1 MGEEEKPPLTHHT
14 SRISLWWLV
23 VAVVAAWLLWM
34 TLRSQEQATADLTL
48 ITVPAAA
55 RGISAGF
62 LIDFLGNIVV
72 FVPLG
77 AAIAFA
83 LTGKSL
89 KTRLLVSTA
98 IGSVLSAVIE
108 LTQLTIPSRVS
119 GFNDWLLNIAGTC
132 IGAVIASVL
141 NHRKSLTSR
150 LSE

>member
-1 MGEEEKPPLTHHT
+1 MNEEEKSQVTPHV
-14 SRISLWWLV
+14 SRFTLWWLV
-23 VAVVAAWLLWM
+23 VVAIAAWLLWM
-34 TLRSQEQATADLTL
+34 TLRSQEQVTADLTP

-62 LIDFLGNIVV
+62 LVDFLGNIVV

-89 KTRLLVSTA
+89 KTRLLVSIA
-98 IGSVLSAVIE
+98 IGAALSAVIE

-119 GFNDWLLNIAGTC
+119 GLDDWLLNTAGAL
-132 IGAVIASVL
+132 IGAVIAVII
-141 NHRKSLTSR
+141 NRTH
-150 LSE
+150 

>member
-1 MGEEEKPPLTHHT
+1 MNEEEKSQVTHHV
-14 SRISLWWLV
+14 SRFTLWWLV
-23 VAVVAAWLLWM
+23 VVAIAAWLLWM
-34 TLRSQEQATADLTL
+34 TLRSQEQVTADLTP

-62 LIDFLGNIVV
+62 LVDFLGNIVV

-89 KTRLLVSTA
+89 KTRLLVSIA
-98 IGSVLSAVIE
+98 IGAALSAVIE

-119 GFNDWLLNIAGTC
+119 GLDDWLLNTAGAL
-132 IGAVIASVL
+132 IGAVIAVII
-141 NHRKSLTSR
+141 NRTH
-150 LSE
+150 

>member
-1 MGEEEKPPLTHHT
+1 MNEEEKSQVTHHV
-14 SRISLWWLV
+14 SRFTLWWLV
-23 VAVVAAWLLWM
+23 VVAIAAWLLWM
-34 TLRSQEQATADLTL
+34 TLRSQEQVTADLTP

-62 LIDFLGNIVV
+62 LVDFRGNIVV

-89 KTRLLVSTA
+89 KTRLLVSIA
-98 IGSVLSAVIE
+98 IGAALSAVIE

-119 GFNDWLLNIAGTC
+119 GLDDWLLNTAGAL
-132 IGAVIASVL
+132 IGAVIAVII
-141 NHRKSLTSR
+141 NRTH
-150 LSE
+150 